1 MIYYFFIVILFR
13 YSTISRISFRSK
25 FQQYDLY
32 VTHKYKI
39 YVYNILYTY
48 LINMYVSI
56 YLMYKDIISTK
67 SRKIMKLRYP
77 D

>member
-1 MIYYFFIVILFR
+1 MIYYFFIVILFK

-56 YLMYKDIISTK
+56 YLMYKDIIQNHE
-67 SRKIMKLRYP
+67 KL
-77 D
+77 

>member
-56 YLMYKDIISTK
+56 YLMYKDIIQNHE
-67 SRKIMKLRYP
+67 KL
-77 D
+77 

>member
-13 YSTISRISFRSK
+13 YSTISRVSFRSK